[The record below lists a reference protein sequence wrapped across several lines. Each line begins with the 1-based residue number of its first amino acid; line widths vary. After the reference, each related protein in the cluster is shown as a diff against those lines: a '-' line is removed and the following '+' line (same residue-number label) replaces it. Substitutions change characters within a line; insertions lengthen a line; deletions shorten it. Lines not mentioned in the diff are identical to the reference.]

1 MRARLRRAALAVM
14 VTTAVVT
21 EIGQG
26 LAQPDPASVVRIEL
40 SEYAFSPS
48 QVTLKAGRAVRL
60 KVVNTGRATHM
71 FASAY
76 LGSQDLEIEGDD
88 IEVDAPKGIKYVKLQ
103 PGKSAE
109 IKFTPAQKGTF
120 DFSCDVRTGGRTH
133 RDRGMKGQ
141 LVVN

>member
-1 MRARLRRAALAVM
+1 MRARLRRAAMAVM
-14 VTTAVVT
+14 VTAAVVT

-40 SEYAFSPS
+40 SEYAFSPA
-48 QVTLKAGRAVRL
+48 QVTLKAGKAVRL

-71 FASAY
+71 FASTY
-76 LGSQDLEIEGDD
+76 LNTQDLEIEGDD
-88 IEVDAPKGIKYVKLQ
+88 MEVDAPKGVKYVKLQ

>member
-71 FASAY
+71 FASTY
-76 LGSQDLEIEGDD
+76 LNSQDLEIEGDD
-88 IEVDAPKGIKYVKLQ
+88 MEVDAPKGVKYVKLQ